1 MEKGK
6 APQRPQGSESRA
18 PGSQSAS
25 AQASA
30 SAPPQKSTQR
40 PLPSVSSLGSEMQSM
55 LLSSG
60 KAAGGAAPGAASRE
74 YMSDVA
80 SSSGPAASHSFRTT
94 QRTGGDDEF
103 AAFNAPA
110 PPAAADRQ
118 KFEHA
123 WDAAE
128 KAPAY
133 DGLTAHD
140 GMSAAAMTQPV
151 RAAPNAQQLDADA
164 QNFMAA
170 LDAEEA
176 VPAPEHEIAPIVPL
190 IPPHTALTE
199 QWVPPDPR
207 GPSTISEEQHAM
219 HVALAERQMAEDNPF
234 CAGERTLP
242 TADDPVLKEGVFAPT
257 PQEALASVWDA
268 QGTREQKVREFR
280 GAEDT
285 HDTQVI
291 IDRLKGWTVR
301 DGYVT
306 EVYGLPETLARTFGE
321 AQQPRSDD
329 PSTEERRERAI
340 RRLNALYNH
349 LNGPAGSKELENN
362 RAQGIGADTVM
373 EEWLKQHK

>member
-1 MEKGK
+1 
-6 APQRPQGSESRA
+6 
-18 PGSQSAS
+18 
-25 AQASA
+25 
-30 SAPPQKSTQR
+30 
-40 PLPSVSSLGSEMQSM
+40 
-55 LLSSG
+55 
-60 KAAGGAAPGAASRE
+60 
-74 YMSDVA
+74 
-80 SSSGPAASHSFRTT
+80 
-94 QRTGGDDEF
+94 
-103 AAFNAPA
+103 
-110 PPAAADRQ
+110 
-118 KFEHA
+118 
-123 WDAAE
+123 
-128 KAPAY
+128 
-133 DGLTAHD
+133 
-140 GMSAAAMTQPV
+140 
-151 RAAPNAQQLDADA
+151 
-164 QNFMAA
+164 
-170 LDAEEA
+170 
-176 VPAPEHEIAPIVPL
+176 
-190 IPPHTALTE
+190 
-199 QWVPPDPR
+199 
-207 GPSTISEEQHAM
+207 M